1 MICIIIILIIV
12 RRRRKRK
19 YGEDTSETDDELKH
33 ASVEAIPDSVCL
45 FGDFSARDKNGKD
58 ITYMFTERLKQAFCL
73 ILQDSP
79 QGGITSKRLS
89 DTLWPDKEQGKAKNS
104 RGVVINHL
112 RGVLGE
118 MDGVSLEYGNGT
130 FKITQNPPFYCDLTH
145 CMELVSTKE
154 FGDEVLKIVLRGKF
168 LKFSDDAVFD
178 SLKEQVDDTLMP
190 FLSDYM
196 TETFDKENYPKCLE
210 ISDAVFNIDSLDET
224 AVSYAVRSLRKM
236 NLEDRA
242 IMRYRDYATA
252 YKKAMGIEPPLSLK
266 SLV

>member
-1 MICIIIILIIV
+1 MHYHHIDH
-12 RRRRKRK
+12 RPAAQKRK

-130 FKITQNPPFYCDLTH
+130 FKRDNSEPA
-145 CMELVSTKE
+145 
-154 FGDEVLKIVLRGKF
+154 VLLRP
-168 LKFSDDAVFD
+168 DA
-178 SLKEQVDDTLMP
+178 LYGT
-190 FLSDYM
+190 
-196 TETFDKENYPKCLE
+196 CLH
-210 ISDAVFNIDSLDET
+210 
-224 AVSYAVRSLRKM
+224 
-236 NLEDRA
+236 
-242 IMRYRDYATA
+242 
-252 YKKAMGIEPPLSLK
+252 
-266 SLV
+266 